1 MEQSSEE
8 LAHWDPKPP
17 LMEVSKGHHIAG
29 WGFGWSS
36 LPGSLHSGYATS
48 VFTGQSNPLWMRSFA
63 SLWVK
68 DKRDHGSILVIGT
81 LSLTVV
87 VAAKGKLFLLCA
99 SVGEKARGQR
109 RKVWGVR
116 WKKQISGLNEEE
128 GRVTQN

>member
-87 VAAKGKLFLLCA
+87 VAAKGKLFL
-99 SVGEKARGQR
+99 
-109 RKVWGVR
+109 KVWGVR